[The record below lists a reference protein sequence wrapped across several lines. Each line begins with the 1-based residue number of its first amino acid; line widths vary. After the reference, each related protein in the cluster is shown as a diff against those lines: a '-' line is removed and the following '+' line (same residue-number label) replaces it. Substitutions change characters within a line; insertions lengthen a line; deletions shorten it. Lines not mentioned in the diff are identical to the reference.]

1 MSDLNDFKSKPI
13 PINYT
18 KSIYG
23 FSSPFNFNNK
33 YLFDL
38 TIKFKDKKEISFK
51 RLEDKKKSAII
62 NIDDNVEFKNLDTF
76 DLSVT
81 LIPDGIEDSHIM
93 TGKIPH
99 DVTSHIQNDEKLF
112 LEFSQNETG
121 KTICYCYFLG
131 NDIIHYGVTP
141 PN

>member
-13 PINYT
+13 SINYT

-38 TIKFKDKKEISFK
+38 NIKFTDKTEKRFR
-51 RLEDKKKSAII
+51 RLEEKKKSAII
-62 NIDDNVEFKNLDTF
+62 NIDDDVEFKKMESF

-81 LIPDGIEDSHIM
+81 LIPDGIQDSHVM
-93 TGKIPH
+93 VGKIPH
-99 DVTSHIQNDEKLF
+99 DVTTHIQNDEKLF